1 MSNVYNTLLE
11 RGFIEQITH
20 EDEIIKMLN
29 NEKVTFYIGFDPTA
43 DSLTVG
49 HYMTLM
55 AMSHMQRA
63 GHRPIVLVG
72 GGTGMVG
79 DPTDRTEMRQLMTKQ
94 QVEKNVNNFKKQ
106 ISHFIDFEDDKAIML
121 DNAEWLLNL
130 KYVEFVRE
138 YGVHFSVNK
147 MLTADAYKSR
157 FEKGLSFFEFN
168 YMLMQSY
175 DFLELN
181 RKYGCKLQMGGNDQW
196 SNIIGGINLLRR
208 CDGKEGFGLTFP
220 LLTTADGKKMGK
232 SQAGAV
238 WLDAKK
244 TTPYELFQ
252 YFRNVHDADVIKFL
266 KLLTF
271 LSMDEINELAKLKD
285 NEINKAKEILAYEIT
300 KTIHGEEEAKKAQDG
315 ARALFSG
322 DGARGSA
329 PKTKMKKIQFET
341 GKGLIVLMEELKLV
355 PSRAEARRLIIQ
367 GAVKLNDVKIEDP
380 YYMINIEDFIDDKLL
395 VQKGKKV
402 FHQVEI
408 GQD

>member
-1 MSNVYNTLLE
+1 MGNVYNTLTE
-11 RGFIEQITH
+11 RGFVEQTTH
-20 EDEIIKMLN
+20 EEEIIKLLEK
-29 NEKVTFYIGFDPTA
+29 EKVTFYIGFDPTA

-63 GHRPIVLVG
+63 GHRPVVLVG

-79 DPTDRTEMRQLMTKQ
+79 DPTDRTEMRQLMSVE
-94 QVEKNVNNFKKQ
+94 QVKNNVNNFKKQ
-106 ISHFIDFEDDKAIML
+106 ISRFIDFEDDNAIMV
-121 DNAEWLLNL
+121 DNGDWLLDL

-175 DFLELN
+175 DYLELN
-181 RKYGCKLQMGGNDQW
+181 RRFGCKLQMGGNDQW
-196 SNIIGGINLLRR
+196 SNIIGGINLIRR
-208 CDGKEGFGLTFP
+208 CDNKSAYGLTFP

-238 WLDAKK
+238 WLDERK
-244 TTPYELFQ
+244 TPPFDLFQ
-252 YFRNVHDADVIKFL
+252 YFRNVHDDDVIKFL

-271 LSMDEINELAKLKD
+271 LPLDEINELAKLKD
-285 NEINKAKEILAYEIT
+285 NEINKAKEILAFEIT
-300 KTIHGEEEAKKAQDG
+300 KIVHGEDEAKKALEG

-322 DGARGSA
+322 GGAKGSA
-329 PKTKMKKIQFET
+329 PTTNMKKSEFEN
-341 GKGLIVLMEELKLV
+341 GKGLIELLDDLKLV
-355 PSRAEARRLIIQ
+355 PSRGEARRLISQ
-367 GAVKLNDVKIEDP
+367 GGVKINEEKITDP
-380 YYMINIEDFIDDKLL
+380 HTIITLDLFENNKIMI
-395 VQKGKKV
+395 QKGKKT
-402 FHQVEI
+402 FHEVVV
-408 GQD
+408 D

>member
-1 MSNVYNTLLE
+1 MSNVYDILVE
-11 RGFIEQITH
+11 RGFVEQTTH
-20 EDEIIKMLN
+20 TEEIIELL
-29 NEKVTFYIGFDPTA
+29 EKEKITFYIGFDPTA

-79 DPTDRTEMRQLMTKQ
+79 DPTDRTEMRQLMSPE
-94 QVEKNVNNFKKQ
+94 QVKSNVNNFKKQ
-106 ISHFIDFEDDKAIML
+106 ISRFIDFENDKAIMV
-121 DNAEWLLNL
+121 DNGDWLLNL

-181 RKYGCKLQMGGNDQW
+181 RRFDCKLQMGGNDQW
-196 SNIIGGINLLRR
+196 SNIIGGINLVRR
-208 CDGKEGFGLTFP
+208 CDNKSAYGLTFP

-238 WLDAKK
+238 WLDDKK
-244 TTPYELFQ
+244 TTPFDLFQ

-271 LSMDEINELAKLKD
+271 LPIEEINELSKLKD
-285 NEINKAKEILAYEIT
+285 NEINKAKEVLAFEVT
-300 KTIHGEEEAKKAQDG
+300 KIVHGEDEARKALEG

-322 DGARGSA
+322 AGAKGSA
-329 PKTKMKKIQFET
+329 PTTTMNKDDFSE
-341 GKGLIVLMEELKLV
+341 GKGLIELLDNLKLV
-355 PSRAEARRLIIQ
+355 PSRGEARRLITQ
-367 GAVKLNDVKIEDP
+367 GGVRINDEKITDP
-380 YYMINIEDFIDDKLL
+380 QAIITLECFVDEKIMI
-395 VQKGKKV
+395 QKGKKT
-402 FHQVEI
+402 FHEI
-408 GQD
+408 ILK